1 MRYTLEFKLRCVELY
16 KQGVWVE
23 TPAGIKDPRDFHR
36 MIRRWKRMEEHKG
49 PAALRHKAHIKRW
62 TPEERLELVSKV
74 LAGDSIQGTACNAGI
89 NPGQLYQ
96 WVQKYKANGY
106 NGLASIPTGR
116 PRRSPV
122 MKKASKNTKPLTEE
136 EREEL
141 IRLRSEIE
149 CLKAENEAIKKSIAL
164 RRAEWDEQL
173 KAKKRKFSKSS
184 GKKDTD

>member
-23 TPAGIKDPRDFHR
+23 TPAGIKDPQDFHR

-49 PAALRHKAHIKRW
+49 PAALRHKSHKKRW
-62 TPEERLELVSKV
+62 TPAERLELVSKV
-74 LAGDSIQGTACNAGI
+74 LTGNSLQGTACSEGI
-89 NPGQLYQ
+89 DSGQLSQ
-96 WVQKYKANGY
+96 WVKKYKANGY
-106 NGLASIPTGR
+106 NGLANIQTGR
-116 PRRSPV
+116 PRRNQA
-122 MKKASKNTKPLTEE
+122 MEKTSKNAKPLTEE

-141 IRLRSEIE
+141 IRLRNEIE

-164 RRAEWDEQL
+164 RRAEWDERL
-173 KAKKRKFSKSS
+173 KAKKRKSSKSS